1 MRYFS
6 WGRRSDPDPARD
18 STPKAKASRLA
29 EPPGRGIHHSAVVI
43 SLIVVVLDTEHLEPV
58 NRTDLTGLHTL
69 DSNFQFDSN
78 HRNHGLTLLRTVQ
91 KRWLCC
97 CTNLLTIHK
106 PLWPASYC
114 YALHGTAACQ
124 ITLRRLFFQVSF
136 VFAFRRFFVDRLSF
150 WGSNPR
156 LISYA
161 LQC

>member
-1 MRYFS
+1 ML
-6 WGRRSDPDPARD
+6 WLRRRKQICDISAGDAGLTLTRHGIVH
-18 STPKAKASRLA
+18 PKQRQAGWPSR
-29 EPPGRGIHHSAVVI
+29 PVVSRHHSAVVI

-69 DSNFQFDSN
+69 DSNFLFDSN

-114 YALHGTAACQ
+114 YASHGTAACQ
-124 ITLRRLFFQVSF
+124 ITLRRFF
-136 VFAFRRFFVDRLSF
+136 FRYQSPFSCTTSAQ
-150 WGSNPR
+150 GP
-156 LISYA
+156 
-161 LQC
+161 